1 MQNHLILTYFT
12 HFDATHFF
20 YTNMYHYPCVQI
32 KGDEKFITSSR
43 MKWLCGSEKSE

>member
-12 HFDATHFF
+12 HFDTTHFF
-20 YTNMYHYPCVQI
+20 YTNMYHPCVQI

-43 MKWLCGSEKSE
+43 MKWFCGSEKSE